1 MSIIKSGGETSLDKF
16 SRKAALA
23 LAAGQSIASSLGHT
37 YIGSEHVLLGIIKE
51 SDSVGARILLS
62 RGITYDKVEQKLVEL
77 VGKGEP
83 TLLSAR
89 DITPRMRR
97 IIELSFTSAKRF
109 GFTIVGTEHILIG
122 MTAEPECV
130 GMQLL
135 SKLGI
140 SAKALSDTIQQRL
153 GLYEIPTAGTNSKTQ
168 KALKAITRYSI
179 NLTKEASLGTLDPII
194 GRKKELER
202 VMSILCRR
210 NKNNPCL
217 VGEPG
222 VGKTV
227 SVEGLAQKI
236 AEGKVPLQLI
246 DKQIYML
253 DLTSMIA
260 GSKYRGEFE
269 ERLKS
274 VVDEAEKNP
283 DIILF
288 IDEMHVMV
296 GAGAAEGAI
305 DASNILKPALARG
318 KIKVIGATT
327 VDEYRKHI
335 EKDQALERRFAPVI
349 IDEPDK
355 ERTLEILK
363 GVRPKLEAHHR
374 VKIDDS
380 ALDSAIDLS
389 VRYIGDR
396 FLPDKAID
404 LIDESAAKVNLSTFS
419 DGAVAGEKNIRL
431 SISEGNFDA
440 AAELSLMLDDLP
452 QPPKEQTPHITDK
465 DVCAVVSVSTGIPA
479 GNLSADEG
487 QRLIGLEQRLEK
499 RVIGQKEAIHTV
511 CEAVRRARAGLGD
524 PNRPLASI
532 ILCGTTGVGKT
543 ELCRALACE
552 LFGSEQALVKL
563 DMAEYMEKHSV
574 SKIIGSPPGYVGF
587 DSGGTLAD
595 RIRSRPYCILL
606 LDEIEKAHPDV
617 LNILLGILDEGRLT
631 DSTGRKVSFKNII
644 IIMTSNIGAS
654 RVAGKVSLGFGES
667 GISYEHIK
675 SEIMSALKKELRPE
689 FLNRID
695 EIVVFKKLGEA
706 ELMQIAQ
713 KMLGELSDR
722 LKKNGVDIGFD
733 ISVVQMV
740 TESKGSG
747 DYGARQV
754 KRAIDSKITNAIAK
768 MLLKGQIQKG
778 RPVTLAAKDFKGA
791 FITV

>member
-1 MSIIKSGGETSLDKF
+1 M
-16 SRKAALA
+16 
-23 LAAGQSIASSLGHT
+23 
-37 YIGSEHVLLGIIKE
+37 
-51 SDSVGARILLS
+51 
-62 RGITYDKVEQKLVEL
+62 
-77 VGKGEP
+77 
-83 TLLSAR
+83 
-89 DITPRMRR
+89 
-97 IIELSFTSAKRF
+97 
-109 GFTIVGTEHILIG
+109 
-122 MTAEPECV
+122 
-130 GMQLL
+130 
-135 SKLGI
+135 
-140 SAKALSDTIQQRL
+140 
-153 GLYEIPTAGTNSKTQ
+153 
-168 KALKAITRYSI
+168 
-179 NLTKEASLGTLDPII
+179 
-194 GRKKELER
+194 
-202 VMSILCRR
+202 
-210 NKNNPCL
+210 
-217 VGEPG
+217 
-222 VGKTV
+222 
-227 SVEGLAQKI
+227 
-236 AEGKVPLQLI
+236 PLQLI

-404 LIDESAAKVNLSTFS
+404 LIDESAAKVNLSAFS
-419 DGAVAGEKNIRL
+419 ESAGAGEKNIRL
-431 SISEGNFDA
+431 SISEGNFDT

-452 QPPKEQTPHITDK
+452 QSPKAQTPHITDK

-479 GNLSADEG
+479 GNLSEDEG

-511 CEAVRRARAGLGD
+511 CETVRRARAGLGD
-524 PNRPLASI
+524 PNRPLSSI

-654 RVAGKVSLGFGES
+654 RVVGKVSLGFGES

-695 EIVVFKKLGEA
+695 EIVVFKKLGKA

-722 LKKNGVDIGFD
+722 LKKSGVDISFD

-740 TESKGSG
+740 TENKDSD

-754 KRAIDSKITNAIAK
+754 KRVIDSKITNAIAQK
-768 MLLKGQIQKG
+768 LLKGEIQKG
-778 RPVTLAAKDFKGA
+778 KAITLYAKDFGSVCL
-791 FITV
+791 TV

>member
-37 YIGSEHVLLGIIKE
+37 YIGSEHILLGIIKE

-168 KALKAITRYSI
+168 KALKAIAKYSI

-227 SVEGLAQKI
+227 IVEGLAQKI

-404 LIDESAAKVNLSTFS
+404 LIDESAAKVNLSAFS
-419 DGAVAGEKNIRL
+419 ESAGAGEKNIRL
-431 SISEGNFDA
+431 SISEGNFDT

-452 QPPKEQTPHITDK
+452 QSPKTQTPHITDK

-479 GNLSADEG
+479 GNLSEDEG

-511 CEAVRRARAGLGD
+511 CETVRRARAGLGD
-524 PNRPLASI
+524 PNRPLSSI

-654 RVAGKVSLGFGES
+654 RVVGKVSLGFGES

-695 EIVVFKKLGEA
+695 EIVVFKKLGKA

-722 LKKNGVDIGFD
+722 LKKSGVDISFD

-740 TESKGSG
+740 TENKDSD

-754 KRAIDSKITNAIAK
+754 KRVIDSKITNAIAQK
-768 MLLKGQIQKG
+768 LLKGEIQKG
-778 RPVTLAAKDFKGA
+778 KAITLYAKDFGSVCL
-791 FITV
+791 TV

>member
-1 MSIIKSGGETSLDKF
+1 MDKF

-23 LAAGQSIASSLGHT
+23 LASGQSIASGLGHT
-37 YIGSEHVLLGIIKE
+37 YIGSEHILLGIIKE

-77 VGKGEP
+77 VGKGDP

-97 IIELSFTSAKRF
+97 VIELSFASAKRF

-130 GMQLL
+130 AMQLL
-135 SKLGI
+135 TKLGL
-140 SAKALSDTIQQRL
+140 SPKALSDTISQRL
-153 GLYEIPTAGTNSKTQ
+153 GLYELPPSGTAAKAP
-168 KALKAITRYSI
+168 KALKAITKYSV

-227 SVEGLAQKI
+227 IVEGLAQKI
-236 AEGKVPLQLI
+236 AQGKVPLALI

-288 IDEMHVMV
+288 IDEMHVVV

-327 VDEYRKHI
+327 VSEYRKHI

-355 ERTLEILK
+355 KRTLEILK

-374 VKIDDS
+374 VKIEDS

-404 LIDESAAKVNLSTFS
+404 LIDESAAKANLKAYSEGESSPQQKISFS
-419 DGAVAGEKNIRL
+419 L
-431 SISEGNFDA
+431 SEGNFDT
-440 AAELSLMLDDLP
+440 AAELSLMLDELP
-452 QPPKEQTPHITDK
+452 QKAADSSIPHITDK
-465 DVCAVVSVSTGIPA
+465 DICAVVSTSTGIPT
-479 GNLSADEG
+479 GNLTENEG
-487 QRLIGLEQRLEK
+487 KQLMDLEQRLEK
-499 RVIGQKEAIHTV
+499 RVIGQKEAVHTM
-511 CEAVRRARAGLGD
+511 CEVIRRARTGLGD
-524 PNRPLASI
+524 PNRPLSSI
-532 ILCGTTGVGKT
+532 MLCGTTGVGKT
-543 ELCRALACE
+543 ELCRALALE
-552 LFGSEQALVKL
+552 LFGSEKALVKI

-587 DSGGTLAD
+587 DSGKTLAD

-631 DSTGRKVSFKNII
+631 DSTGRQISFKNII

-654 RVAGKVSLGFGES
+654 KLVGKVSMGFGQKGES
-667 GISYEHIK
+667 FSFVK
-675 SEIMSALKKELRPE
+675 TEIMSALRRELRPE
-689 FLNRID
+689 FLNRLD
-695 EIVVFKKLGEA
+695 EIIVFNKLGIF
-706 ELMQIAQ
+706 ELKQIAL
-713 KMLGELSDR
+713 KMLGELAQR
-722 LKKNGVDIGFD
+722 LKKSSVSVSFD
-733 ISVVQMV
+733 NSVVDMV
-740 TESKGSG
+740 CDFKDEFQ
-747 DYGARQV
+747 YGARQI
-754 KRAIDSKITNAIAK
+754 KRIIDTKITNNIAQK
-768 MLLKGQIQKG
+768 LINGEIQKNK
-778 RPVTLAAKDFKGA
+778 PVTLSAKDFDC
-791 FITV
+791 ISLTV